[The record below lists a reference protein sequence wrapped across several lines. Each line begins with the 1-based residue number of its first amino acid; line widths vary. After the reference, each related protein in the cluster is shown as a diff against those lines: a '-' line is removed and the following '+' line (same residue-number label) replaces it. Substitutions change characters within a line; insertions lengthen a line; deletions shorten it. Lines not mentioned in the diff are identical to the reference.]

1 MPHIRREIAAALR
14 IRTKP
19 EIADT
24 ARLRIR
30 DAAALRRRSHRDK
43 RGNRLRSH
51 WDKRGNRPRSHRD
64 KRGNRP
70 RSHWDNRGD
79 GRGRGT
85 GAPSNPNAAQLPE
98 RAVRTAYNRTGYSRG
113 CSTGGSRRGCSFDN
127 IHYSPG
133 MPYVR
138 KDKDKD
144 KDKDRNRR
152 FVRGR

>member
-1 MPHIRREIAAALR
+1 MQAVPMPHIRREIAAALR

-51 WDKRGNRPRSHRD
+51 WDKRGNRPRSRRD

-70 RSHWDNRGD
+70 RRHWDYWER
-79 GRGRGT
+79 RYPYPYRH
-85 GAPSNPNAAQLPE
+85 PYYPNAAQLPE
-98 RAVRTAYNRTGYSRG
+98 RAVRTAYNRTG
-113 CSTGGSRRGCSFDN
+113 
-127 IHYSPG
+127 
-133 MPYVR
+133 
-138 KDKDKD
+138 
-144 KDKDRNRR
+144 
-152 FVRGR
+152 